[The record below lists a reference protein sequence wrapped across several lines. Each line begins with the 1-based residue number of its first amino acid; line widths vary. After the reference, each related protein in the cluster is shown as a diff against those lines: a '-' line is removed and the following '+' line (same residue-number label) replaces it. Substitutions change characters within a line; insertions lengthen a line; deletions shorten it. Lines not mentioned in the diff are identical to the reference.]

1 MCFVPGPFPDILCY
15 YKFIILYIFRGCFLF
30 LLLLP
35 AVVVVVVPHLPK
47 RYLSS
52 LGATFAAV
60 SENSLEA
67 DYSSIPGACPFGNSG
82 SQHRCDVGCWFPSE
96 LETSLPVVPPGWSK
110 WYSSVFVVCSFVFC
124 NLWQVQS
131 IPQKTGSSLTH
142 PMINIEFKICQWW
155 RRWCN

>member
-1 MCFVPGPFPDILCY
+1 MLVGVFFLYRDHFQRYPR
-15 YKFIILYIFRGCFLF
+15 FIMLYIFRGCFL
-30 LLLLP
+30 LLLLLFGL
-35 AVVVVVVPHLPK
+35 AVLAVVAAVLLLVVVVVVPHLPK

-52 LGATFAAV
+52 LGATFPAV

-96 LETSLPVVPPGWSK
+96 VETSLPVVPPGWSK
-110 WYSSVFVVCSFVFC
+110 WYSSFFFVCSFVFC

-131 IPQKTGSSLTH
+131 IPPKMGQVWHIQL
-142 PMINIEFKICQWW
+142 
-155 RRWCN
+155 